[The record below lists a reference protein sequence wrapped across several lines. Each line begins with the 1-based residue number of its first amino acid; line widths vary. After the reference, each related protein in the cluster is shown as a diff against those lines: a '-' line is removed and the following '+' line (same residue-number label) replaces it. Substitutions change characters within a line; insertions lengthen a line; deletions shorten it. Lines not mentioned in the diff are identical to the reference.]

1 MSTRVLPYIVGKEC
15 LPLPVCSLHRTLLAF
30 VLLHLY
36 SKDKFACFSRYF
48 LTSTFAFQSSVMKR
62 TCVCV
67 CVCVLVLEGLYRISQ
82 LQFLWHQWLGHR
94 FGTAVILYV
103 LPWKRIKI
111 ILLFLRLHSST
122 AFWTLLLTITATP
135 FFSKVFLLTVV
146 DIVVFWIKFD
156 HSVHFRS
163 LIPKT
168 SMFSLAMFSLTFSN
182 LLCDSWT

>member
-1 MSTRVLPYIVGKEC
+1 M
-15 LPLPVCSLHRTLLAF
+15 LAITSMFSSQNTVSFCPASF
-30 VLLHLY
+30 VLQGQICLFLQVFLDFHFCIPILCDE
-36 SKDKFACFSRYF
+36 KDLC
-48 LTSTFAFQSSVMKR
+48 V
-62 TCVCV
+62 CVCV

-111 ILLFLRLHSST
+111 ILLFLRQHSST

-146 DIVVFWIKFD
+146 DIVVF
-156 HSVHFRS
+156 
-163 LIPKT
+163 
-168 SMFSLAMFSLTFSN
+168 
-182 LLCDSWT
+182 